1 MFAGTGIIEEE
12 STYFC
17 STEESSESSPTTNSP
32 EVHLPEIR
40 HLASLSS
47 VNEEWTTLNTGFK
60 ESDAYWLLFFALS
73 SHYKSYSEPSSD
85 PSSIGVKR

>member
-12 STYFC
+12 SAYFC
-17 STEESSESSPTTNSP
+17 STKESSESSPTANSP

-40 HLASLSS
+40 HLACLSS
-47 VNEEWTTLNTGFK
+47 INEEWITLNAGFK

-73 SHYKSYSEPSSD
+73 SHYKSYRDPSGD
-85 PSSIGVKR
+85 PSSISVKW